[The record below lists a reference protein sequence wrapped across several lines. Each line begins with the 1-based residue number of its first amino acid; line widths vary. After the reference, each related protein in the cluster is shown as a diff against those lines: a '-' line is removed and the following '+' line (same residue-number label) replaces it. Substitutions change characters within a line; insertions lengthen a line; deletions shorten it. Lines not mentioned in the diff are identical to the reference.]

1 MGSSLS
7 VDEANPAQY
16 FMTAM
21 RTTHRRLEDG
31 NGRGLDRGLWAAS
44 AFENGAS
51 ARNVAVTAV
60 VAGDAVMTD
69 ADQSRRQNVPGES
82 ADELDGAQSESFERG
97 SA

>member
-1 MGSSLS
+1 MVGLREMQASAS
-7 VDEANPAQY
+7 VE
-16 FMTAM
+16 
-21 RTTHRRLEDG
+21 H
-31 NGRGLDRGLWAAS
+31 DRGGWSSGPMVGEPGRATR
-44 AFENGAS
+44 ENLRWNIPVRSEAS